1 MTSRK
6 FKASIFAPLPPQ
18 PPGGIGS
25 IVSMLQ
31 GGFEDR
37 YDLGFFSPIPK
48 KDRFSAFF
56 YRPIGN
62 LVRLFL
68 AILNTEKGGKF
79 LLFSSEG
86 VSFFEK
92 AFWSILIIAFGR
104 KPSVVMV
111 SGLFPSFWEKLN
123 FLSRRLSSLL
133 VSNKNFT
140 LVVQSENWKKYYLKI
155 FPQASIEIAHATA
168 AQEFYC
174 RNRPSDLSVHSPQ
187 LVYVGWIIPEKGI
200 YDLLDAMMILI
211 RRYPDLI
218 LRLIGPTFG
227 KQATWNNAVYARK
240 ITDNVRFLEAI
251 YDRKLLI
258 NELDAD
264 SIFVFPS
271 HYEGFP
277 VALLEAITLG
287 LPCVASSVG
296 GIPDILDNGK
306 AGLLVEPMAPFQ
318 LASSLSKI
326 IDDRILRE
334 LVAMNAWER
343 AREIYNYTNFIKS
356 YQDILRLK

>member
-1 MTSRK
+1 
-6 FKASIFAPLPPQ
+6 
-18 PPGGIGS
+18 
-25 IVSMLQ
+25 MLHS
-31 GGFEDR
+31 GFEDR
-37 YDLGFFSPIPK
+37 QDLGFFSPIPK

-62 LVRLFL
+62 FVRLFL
-68 AILNTEKGGKF
+68 AILNTEKGGQF

-86 VSFFEK
+86 ASFFEK
-92 AFWSILIIAFGR
+92 VYWSILIIALGR
-104 KPSVVMV
+104 KPIVVMV
-111 SGLFPSFWEKLN
+111 SGLFPSFWEGLD
-123 FLSRRLSSLL
+123 FVSRKLSSLL
-133 VSNKNFT
+133 ISNKNLT
-140 LVVQSENWKKYYLKI
+140 LVAQSENWHKYYRRI
-155 FPQASIEIAHATA
+155 FPLATVKIISATA

-174 RNRPSDLSVHSPQ
+174 RNRPSYLSVHSPH

-200 YDLLDAMMILI
+200 YDLLDAMVILI

-218 LRLIGPTFG
+218 LRLIGPSFG
-227 KQATWNNAVYARK
+227 KQSTWNNAVDARG

-258 NELDAD
+258 NELDTDA
-264 SIFVFPS
+264 IFVFPS

-277 VALLEAITLG
+277 VALLEAIALG

-326 IDDRILRE
+326 IDDRILRD
-334 LVAMNAWER
+334 LIAMNAWDR
-343 AREIYNYTNFIKS
+343 AREVYNYTNFIKS
-356 YQDILRLK
+356 YQGILRLK